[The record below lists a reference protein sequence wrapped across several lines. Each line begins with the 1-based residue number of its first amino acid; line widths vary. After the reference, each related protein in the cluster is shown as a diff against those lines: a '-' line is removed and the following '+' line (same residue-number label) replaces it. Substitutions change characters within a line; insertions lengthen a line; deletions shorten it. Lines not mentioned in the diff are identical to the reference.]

1 MNKLLQAQV
10 CAMRSISAEVYM
22 HEISVLSTFLEMHAK
37 EHRCSVG
44 GRSRTVRAL
53 QEIFFELE
61 GGVCV

>member
-1 MNKLLQAQV
+1 
-10 CAMRSISAEVYM
+10 MRSISAEVYM